1 MTPYDAEAT
10 TFYMATVA
18 PDGLL
23 PIETISSFQ
32 RKQMDPNYDWLFNDT
47 PCIVSNQNHF
57 CILVEGRIK
66 FQAHLIFVTNPG
78 NFIMLPLFL
87 YFLGQNFCN
96 INNLLKI

>member
-1 MTPYDAEAT
+1 MEVKFKDISLHATKKINKNGIHVLKLVLFCFQVTPYDAEAI

-23 PIETISSFQ
+23 PIETISFFQ

-57 CILVEGRIK
+57 CILVEGRI
-66 FQAHLIFVTNPG
+66 
-78 NFIMLPLFL
+78 
-87 YFLGQNFCN
+87 
-96 INNLLKI
+96 